1 MYKSAKDVM
10 IGGRA
15 WNWVVSLEGLLGKAF
30 GLTPAGFGLLVG
42 GGAVILRN
50 GGLDTLLCLGA
61 K

>member
-1 MYKSAKDVM
+1 M

-30 GLTPAGFGLLVG
+30 GLTQAGFGLLVG

>member
-1 MYKSAKDVM
+1 M

-42 GGAVILRN
+42 GGGSYPSQRWARHLAVLRCKI
-50 GGLDTLLCLGA
+50 G
-61 K
+61 